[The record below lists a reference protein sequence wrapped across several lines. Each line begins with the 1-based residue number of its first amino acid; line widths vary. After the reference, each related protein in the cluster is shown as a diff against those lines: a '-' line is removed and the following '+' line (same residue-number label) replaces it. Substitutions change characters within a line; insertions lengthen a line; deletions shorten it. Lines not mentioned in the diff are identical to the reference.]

1 MARPTGKSK
10 TARVTVNLDE
20 HAYAI
25 LLAIARRE
33 DVPVAQIARKAV
45 SDLIQREGPTIDQ
58 GTLPFVRPQPNK

>member
-1 MARPTGKSK
+1 MARPRGKSK

-58 GTLPFVRPQPNK
+58 GTLPLVRPQPNK

>member
-1 MARPTGKSK
+1 MARPRGKSK

-45 SDLIQREGPTIDQ
+45 SDLIQREGLTIDQ
-58 GTLPFVRPQPNK
+58 GTLPLVRPQPNK